1 MKIALSFDFA
11 HEIENIS
18 DLSIEF
24 EERKEK
30 LVEAINMLD
39 DKFGIPQKSRYL
51 DNISTC

>member
-1 MKIALSFDFA
+1 LKIALSFDFA

-30 LVEAINMLD
+30 LFEESFAPLILSKGCTNP
-39 DKFGIPQKSRYL
+39 I
-51 DNISTC
+51 